1 MCKRDTPDMVSLV
14 HHPFVRSIREPES
27 GFLTIG
33 AHRSSHSLCRAPAA
47 QSQPCCQ
54 PEVAAAIAAYLQE
67 EQTMLTIVL
76 IYMSGFLVV
85 VASVLVAMI
94 KTVAQPNR

>member
-1 MCKRDTPDMVSLV
+1 
-14 HHPFVRSIREPES
+14 
-27 GFLTIG
+27 
-33 AHRSSHSLCRAPAA
+33 
-47 QSQPCCQ
+47 
-54 PEVAAAIAAYLQE
+54 VAAAIAAYLQE

-94 KTVAQPNR
+94 KTVARPNR

>member
-1 MCKRDTPDMVSLV
+1 
-14 HHPFVRSIREPES
+14 
-27 GFLTIG
+27 
-33 AHRSSHSLCRAPAA
+33 
-47 QSQPCCQ
+47 
-54 PEVAAAIAAYLQE
+54 VAAAIAAHLQE

-94 KTVAQPNR
+94 KTVARPNR